1 MFSRRQHSRNR
12 RWRQSQIGISSR
24 ARTQR
29 HISTYA
35 DAVKQEVFFLVRT
48 QYTLSDKCSLSLISE
63 NRRDSFIYRVPR
75 CDRQYWAEFSN
86 SYSQHLRYL
95 AKAKRRTSASLNA
108 SSRQNGT
115 CSHLRGGANMCR
127 VGIKDARRSSQIES
141 SKTPFPSISFRV
153 GNGLTSEKMSF
164 AHFPVLRY
172 LNNLGSKPRQRV
184 NLVELTGCATHCSLR
199 VCPCINV

>member
-1 MFSRRQHSRNR
+1 M
-12 RWRQSQIGISSR
+12 
-24 ARTQR
+24 
-29 HISTYA
+29 
-35 DAVKQEVFFLVRT
+35 
-48 QYTLSDKCSLSLISE
+48 
-63 NRRDSFIYRVPR
+63 PR

-141 SKTPFPSISFRV
+141 SKTPFASISFRV

-172 LNNLGSKPRQRV
+172 LNNLGSNPRQRV

-199 VCPCINV
+199 VCPCINVWHKCNQNAGYFAFSPINWCCSNKSEHLCHLVEKNMQATWLATLARTQGELALSHHTMFQEI

>member
-1 MFSRRQHSRNR
+1 M
-12 RWRQSQIGISSR
+12 
-24 ARTQR
+24 
-29 HISTYA
+29 
-35 DAVKQEVFFLVRT
+35 
-48 QYTLSDKCSLSLISE
+48 
-63 NRRDSFIYRVPR
+63 PR

-141 SKTPFPSISFRV
+141 SKTPFASISFRV

-184 NLVELTGCATHCSLR
+184 NLVELTGCATHALYASARALMYD
-199 VCPCINV
+199 INVIKTQVTLHFHQSIGVAATNLNICVTLLKRICRLHGLQRWPGRKVSSP

>member
-1 MFSRRQHSRNR
+1 MPMPSSKKFSFS
-12 RWRQSQIGISSR
+12 
-24 ARTQR
+24 
-29 HISTYA
+29 
-35 DAVKQEVFFLVRT
+35 
-48 QYTLSDKCSLSLISE
+48 
-63 NRRDSFIYRVPR
+63 VPR

-141 SKTPFPSISFRV
+141 SKTPFASISFRILEQSRQQAQTTSKSCGIDRV
-153 GNGLTSEKMSF
+153 TLHFHQSIGVAATDLNICVTLLKRICRLHGLQRWPGRKVISLQKRTTSITRDQRGASTQTKSMSTKKLIIIKLEM
-164 AHFPVLRY
+164 ANILLMP
-172 LNNLGSKPRQRV
+172 
-184 NLVELTGCATHCSLR
+184 
-199 VCPCINV
+199 